1 MNTENTTPTP
11 SDEAYVDLETL
22 ESPSD
27 KTEPMKKSGSE
38 EKSDADEQDDADQGD
53 DQDSEEKADSDDQ
66 DDEEKA
72 EEPAKKPKKT
82 ASDRIKE
89 LNRQNHELQREKAA
103 IIAGYEARFERLEKG
118 LPAEKTDDTK
128 KTERVAPDPD
138 DLDKYPLG
146 RLDDRY
152 IEDKIA
158 FVASSQVDAALGSVL
173 QRQQESDMH
182 AEAERIATEAKTK
195 IADISEKGSA
205 LFDDFVEVAVE
216 SALNSGYPL
225 DEPTFHAVAEAEHGA
240 EILYNLAS
248 DPKEAER
255 VAKLTP
261 YQQAKYVLDKN
272 NEIAAS
278 KTKVRL
284 PKAGDPPKN
293 LPRGAAGRHS
303 IAGDGEYDE
312 AFAKEFLTK

>member
-1 MNTENTTPTP
+1 MSNENITPTP

-22 ESPSD
+22 EDAP
-27 KTEPMKKSGSE
+27 EPVKKSDSE
-38 EKSDADEQDDADQGD
+38 EKTEDDNQDDADKGD
-53 DQDSEEKADSDDQ
+53 DQDDANKGDDQ
-66 DDEEKA
+66 DEEKA

-82 ASDRIKE
+82 ASERIKE
-89 LNRQNHELQREKAA
+89 LNRKVADAERRERVV
-103 IIAGYEARFERLEKG
+103 IEGYEARLERLEKG
-118 LPAEKTDDTK
+118 LPAEKTDDNK
-128 KTERVAPDPD
+128 KPERIAPDPD

-182 AEAERIATEAKTK
+182 AEAERIAEDAKSK
-195 IADISEKGSA
+195 IDLISSKGSE
-205 LFDDFVEVAVE
+205 LFDDFIEVAIE
-216 SALNSGYPL
+216 RAMRQEYPL
-225 DEPTFHAVAEAEHGA
+225 EEATFFATNDAEHGA
-240 EILYNLAS
+240 EILYNLAN
-248 DPKEAER
+248 DLNEAER

-272 NEIAAS
+272 NEIAAG

-293 LPRGAAGRHS
+293 LPRGSNARYS
-303 IAGDGEYDE
+303 VAGDGEYDE
-312 AFAKEFLTK
+312 AFAREFLTK